1 MKNVKELTL
10 KTLLVIALF
19 ATPIFADGD
28 MGGGGLASY
37 ETGGKSGATT
47 EDGDMGG
54 GGFCSTANEE
64 TFLDSLIREASV
76 FFDLIG

>member
-1 MKNVKELTL
+1 MKNVKEMTL
-10 KTLLVIALF
+10 KVLLVTALF
-19 ATPIFADGD
+19 ATPVFADGD

-37 ETGGKSGATT
+37 ETGSKPVTTT
-47 EDGDMGG
+47 EGDMGG